1 MTEIPLSRLA
11 PGCSARVVR
20 VVAEGDSRRRL
31 QEMGLVSGASVSFV
45 RAAPLG
51 DPIEVRVRGY
61 HLSLRTAEAEKVIV
75 RANEM
80 L

>member
-1 MTEIPLSRLA
+1 MTEIPLTRLA
-11 PGCSARVVR
+11 PGSLARVVR
-20 VVAEGDSRRRL
+20 VMADGDSRRRL

-51 DPIEVRVRGY
+51 DPIEVRIRGY
-61 HLSLRTAEAEKVIV
+61 HLSLRKAEAEKVIV

-80 L
+80 P